1 MGKKQKG
8 DGDEDA
14 KAAGGGGVKK
24 LAVPVVALLIG
35 AFVGPK
41 FLGGGGSGE
50 AAAATTTTTA
60 PGPVVTLD
68 PITLNLTDG
77 RLLKLGLALQ
87 ISAEWHAQHGGGGG
101 GGHGA
106 PAADTGD
113 PTKGYA
119 RALDAA
125 ITVFGQRSMDQL
137 MQTASREA
145 ARTELTV
152 QLNQAYHGEIESVYL
167 YEFVMQ

>member
-1 MGKKQKG
+1 MAKKKPAEG
-8 DGDEDA
+8 EE
-14 KAAGGGGVKK
+14 KEKGGGPKK

-35 AFVGPK
+35 VFVGPK
-41 FLGGGGSGE
+41 LMGGGGSGE

-60 PGPVVTLD
+60 PGSVVTLD
-68 PITLNLTDG
+68 AITLNLADG
-77 RLLKLGLALQ
+77 HLLKLGLALQ
-87 ISAEWHAQHGGGGG
+87 LSAEWESEHAAAAGG
-101 GGHGA
+101 GGHGPA
-106 PAADTGD
+106 PEADTSD
-113 PTKGYA
+113 PTRGYA

-137 MQTASREA
+137 MQTAGREA

-152 QLNQAYHGEIESVYL
+152 TLEQAYHGQIEGVYL